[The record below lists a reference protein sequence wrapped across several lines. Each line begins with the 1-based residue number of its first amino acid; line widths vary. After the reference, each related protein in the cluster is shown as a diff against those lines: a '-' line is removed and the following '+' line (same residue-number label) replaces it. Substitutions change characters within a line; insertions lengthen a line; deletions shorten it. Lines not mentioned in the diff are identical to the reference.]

1 MDIQKTKKNRVIDL
15 RKKKIAP
22 TAPSKIS
29 VQEVKEA
36 QVAPIIAP
44 FQGGTFSCISC
55 GNASAQE
62 FGRCKNCDTQHR
74 QLAAQL
80 DARAR
85 VVVIPEKI
93 PQKLTYRK
101 EVQSGVVVTV
111 STSEPLRI

>member
-22 TAPSKIS
+22 QTAPIKIA
-29 VQEVKEA
+29 VKEIEISE
-36 QVAPIIAP
+36 APIITP
-44 FQGGTFSCISC
+44 FQGGTFPCVSC

-62 FGRCKNCDTQHR
+62 FGRCEKCDTEHR
-74 QLAAQL
+74 KLAASL
-80 DARAR
+80 DARAIK
-85 VVVIPEKI
+85 IPEKI

-101 EVQSGVVVTV
+101 LVQDGVIVTI